1 MMTNNEGNFYSD
13 NTGATSNE
21 QYWAAINF
29 WFADT
34 LDGGDI
40 GAQNK
45 IWFGA
50 SATTDATLR
59 RLFGDQVRQ
68 AIAGDLHHWCQQ
80 PVSTMALVLLLDQ
93 FTRNIFR
100 GDARAF
106 SGDELACSTVKQ
118 AIAAGV
124 DRQLPIL
131 YRTFF
136 YMPLEHSESLADQQQ
151 CVDLF
156 EQLLAAADSSAAAM
170 VASSLSYAK
179 KHRTVIAQFGRFPHR
194 NCALQRQS
202 TAAELAYLTAG
213 GARFGQ

>member
-13 NTGATSNE
+13 NSGATSNE

-100 GDARAF
+100 GDARPLVAMNW
-106 SGDELACSTVKQ
+106 LAVPLNK
-118 AIAAGV
+118 
-124 DRQLPIL
+124 RLLP
-131 YRTFF
+131 
-136 YMPLEHSESLADQQQ
+136 A
-151 CVDLF
+151 
-156 EQLLAAADSSAAAM
+156 
-170 VASSLSYAK
+170 
-179 KHRTVIAQFGRFPHR
+179 
-194 NCALQRQS
+194 S
-202 TAAELAYLTAG
+202 TANCRYSTALFFIC
-213 GARFGQ
+213 RWNTQSP